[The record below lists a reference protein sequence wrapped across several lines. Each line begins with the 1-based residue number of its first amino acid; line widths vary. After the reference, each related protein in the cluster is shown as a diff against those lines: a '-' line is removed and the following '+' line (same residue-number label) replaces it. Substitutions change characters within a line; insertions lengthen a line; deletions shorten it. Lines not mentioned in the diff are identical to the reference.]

1 MQDEDSKRFPS
12 VAHFRAGRVR
22 PLGDQFEPNSGT
34 AVRAFRSYGFFVEQF
49 EFLGLEP
56 HELKALGAATD
67 LRCHDV
73 PRTLRMSLVTVT
85 GR

>member
-1 MQDEDSKRFPS
+1 MVQDEDSKRSTS
-12 VAHFRAGRVR
+12 VAHFRAGRVL
-22 PLGDQFEPNSGT
+22 PLGDQFEPDRGA

-67 LRCHDV
+67 LRCHSF
-73 PRTLRMSLVTVT
+73 PRTLSSA
-85 GR
+85 GC